1 MVLTPEDR
9 EDFKRSTK
17 CFICEE
23 EYKDDD
29 VRVRD
34 HCHITGKYRGSAHQ
48 KCNVNFTLTNKIPV
62 IFHNLRGYD
71 SHLIMQEIGKF
82 NMQISVIPN
91 NMEKYMAFT
100 LGKQLVFIDSV
111 QFMNSSLANLA
122 NYLPYKSFHYV
133 SQEFKGDRLDLVKQK
148 GVYPYEYMGSFDK
161 FEDKS
166 LPDKTEFYNTMNN
179 TNISNEDYPRAKRVW
194 KTFEMKN
201 MGGYHDLYLKTDV
214 LILADVF
221 ENFRKECLKHYKLD
235 PCHYFSSPG
244 LSWDSMLKM
253 TGVKLELMIDVDMFQ
268 FIE

>member
-1 MVLTPEDR
+1 
-9 EDFKRSTK
+9 
-17 CFICEE
+17 
-23 EYKDDD
+23 
-29 VRVRD
+29 
-34 HCHITGKYRGSAHQ
+34 
-48 KCNVNFTLTNKIPV
+48 
-62 IFHNLRGYD
+62 
-71 SHLIMQEIGKF
+71 
-82 NMQISVIPN
+82 
-91 NMEKYMAFT
+91 MAFT
-100 LGKQLVFIDSV
+100 LGKQLVFIDSI

-122 NYLPYKSFHYV
+122 NYLPDKSFHYV

-148 GVYPYEYMGSFDK
+148 GVYPYEYMDSFDK

>member
-1 MVLTPEDR
+1 
-9 EDFKRSTK
+9 
-17 CFICEE
+17 
-23 EYKDDD
+23 
-29 VRVRD
+29 
-34 HCHITGKYRGSAHQ
+34 
-48 KCNVNFTLTNKIPV
+48 
-62 IFHNLRGYD
+62 
-71 SHLIMQEIGKF
+71 MQEIGKF